1 MLLYITQ
8 KATRLS
14 HISAIPL
21 FTEICERIK
30 AKYKRAQV
38 SQVRNTANRACEGE
52 VNMDI
57 QNKIRKF
64 GKLY

>member
-38 SQVRNTANRACEGE
+38 SQVRNTADGAREGE
-52 VNMDI
+52 VNMNI
-57 QNKIRKF
+57 QDKIR
-64 GKLY
+64 

>member
-21 FTEICERIK
+21 FTEICERLK
-30 AKYKRAQV
+30 VKYKRTQV

-57 QNKIRKF
+57 QGKKRKF